1 MKLID
6 KYLKE
11 KTLRLLFVVCFIS
24 GIPLSTIGQ
33 QPHHFDDNVVLLEN
47 FENDTNGNYPR
58 NWYDRDGNK
67 RLVNHSEEFLQ
78 NYLYKVVNSDS
89 NKFLRFEG
97 KAAKHIS
104 YPLVNRDKDNIYD
117 INIYETPIL
126 SWKVRAHL
134 LPEGAREDDDDLN
147 DSVASIYVAF
157 DMGRV
162 ALFKKVPK
170 TIRYTWSSTL
180 EEGTELSKFFGN
192 QKIVV
197 VESGPE
203 KKGKWITFKRNIVE
217 DYKRLFGDSPPKT
230 PLAILIFSDGDSTG
244 SWVKADYDDIM
255 LKPERSR
262 NSH

>member
-6 KYLKE
+6 KYIEE
-11 KTLRLLFVVCFIS
+11 KTLQYLFVVFFIG
-24 GIPLSTIGQ
+24 GIPLLIQAQ
-33 QPHHFDDNVVLLEN
+33 QPVQLENNAILLEN
-47 FENDTNGNYPR
+47 FENDTNHSYPYK
-58 NWYDRDGNK
+58 WYDRNGNK

-78 NYLYKVVNSDS
+78 NYLYRVVNSDD
-89 NKFLRFEG
+89 NKFLRYKG
-97 KAAKHIS
+97 KFAKHIS
-104 YPLVNRDKDNIYD
+104 LPLVNEDRDDIYD
-117 INIYETPIL
+117 INIYKTPIL
-126 SWKVRAHL
+126 SWKFRAHK
-134 LPEGAREDDDDLN
+134 LPENANEDDDDRN
-147 DSVASIYVAF
+147 DTVASIYVAF

-180 EEGTELSKFFGN
+180 EKGTELSKFFGN

-203 KKGKWITFKRNIVE
+203 KKGQWVTFHRNIVE
-217 DYKRLFGDSPPKT
+217 DYKRLFGDKPPKT
-230 PLAILIFSDGDSTG
+230 PLAILILSDGNSTD

-255 LKPERSR
+255 LKPEKSL